1 MRLGD
6 GLGNYVKNKG
16 IVRYS
21 GFLFS
26 ATAARVAGVLISSLT
41 FPYLV
46 RVLGVETYGLW
57 SYVAALAA
65 VLGTFADP
73 GITTHITRQVAARRL
88 DAAELLADYFALRLC
103 GMVIGAGLVLALA
116 HWEPRADIARL
127 LRAYGIGLLM
137 VNLASSDHFLT
148 ALELFHIRSMLIV
161 GQQALYAVVVF
172 LAVRNPADVLW
183 IPAGILSTSL
193 LTGLVGWAILFRQG
207 FRIRFNV
214 QPARWK
220 QILVPSLHYAAS
232 SLMSSLYHRAGHVL
246 VRWLLGGYALGLYAA
261 AVRLVDLL
269 RGFVTT
275 IVYVL
280 TPRLAFDSQSLP
292 SLKRTSRLVV
302 AVMAATSI
310 PMAVGLLVTANRFM
324 AWVLGASYV
333 PAVPLVQWMS
343 PYIVAA
349 SAASLLAGT
358 ILYAMGRHRAYFAA
372 TAGGALGGVLLY
384 LVLIPAFG
392 LIGAGAA
399 FVLAELIVA
408 LIAFGLLP
416 EQLRDLWKN
425 PVMGVA
431 LAAAALMAFV
441 IQLGIAYSLR
451 LPMLVTSGVV
461 VYAAASGWYVRKW
474 FHAQLGTA

>member
-1 MRLGD
+1 M
-6 GLGNYVKNKG
+6 KNKG
-16 IVRYS
+16 IARYS

-26 ATAARVAGVLISSLT
+26 ATAARVAGILISSLT

-65 VLGTFADP
+65 VLGTLADP
-73 GITTHITRQVAARRL
+73 GITTHITRQVAAHRL
-88 DAAELLADYFALRLC
+88 DAAELLADYFMLRLC
-103 GMVIGAGLVLALA
+103 TMVIGAGLVLAIA

-127 LRAYGIGLLM
+127 LRLYGVGLLI
-137 VNLASSDHFLT
+137 VNLTAADHFLT
-148 ALELFHIRSMLIV
+148 ALELFHARSLLIV
-161 GQQALYAVVVF
+161 GQQALYAASVF
-172 LAVRNPADVLW
+172 LLVRSPSDVLW
-183 IPAGILSTSL
+183 IPAGILASSL
-193 LTGLVGWAILFRQG
+193 LTALMGWAILFRQG
-207 FRIRFNV
+207 FRISSKV
-214 QPARWK
+214 QPTRWK

-232 SLMSSLYHRAGHVL
+232 SLMSSTYHRAGHVL
-246 VRWLLGGYALGLYAA
+246 VRWLLGNYELGLYAA
-261 AVRLVDLL
+261 AVRLVDLM

-275 IVYVL
+275 IIYVL

-302 AVMAATSI
+302 AAMAATSI
-310 PMAVGLLVTANRFM
+310 PMTLGLLVVANRLVP
-324 AWVLGASYV
+324 WVLGGNYM
-333 PAVPLVQWMS
+333 PAVPLVKWMA
-343 PYIVAA
+343 PYVVTA

-358 ILYAMGRHRAYFAA
+358 ILYAMGRPRAYFAA
-372 TAGGALGGVLLY
+372 TAGGAIGGVLLY

-392 LIGAGAA
+392 LTGAGVA

-425 PVMGVA
+425 PVMAIA
-431 LAAAALMAFV
+431 LAAAVLMAFA

-451 LPMLVTSGVV
+451 LPVLIAGGVLVYTL
-461 VYAAASGWYVRKW
+461 ACGWYVRKW